1 MSKTNILKFSFLSLI
16 CVLCST
22 FLFVGCNFVSLNTP
36 SITMQQNVLTWEK
49 VDNASYYSVFI
60 NEEEYTTTANKFD
73 ISPYINSGEYEI
85 NVKAVKDGFF
95 GGSSELSN
103 TLTIAVSTE
112 KITMPTNVQTNVENN
127 QVYLS
132 WEHEIATK
140 FTVRIALK
148 GTQDYTE
155 FTTTSNSINITSKL
169 TSGGEYEASVRAEDV
184 AVLESE
190 NRYVQKQPSDYTTP
204 ITFEAQVN
212 LTVPNNIQVADNG
225 LVTWG
230 NVSAATGYNVYVLG
244 QEKAFYTDTNSINLK
259 NVLNLYNSSDLTVV
273 YVQAKG
279 DSQLSLDSNWSDGVM
294 NVSNLTQTVAK
305 NTQLDILGNEFD
317 LYADNQEELENIFRY
332 SIFHRLDQIEFYVGD
347 YVDSS
352 SNYKG
357 NATQKRQD
365 AITQAINAYPEIMS
379 LSLSISI
386 IPSTQKLTVKLAYN
400 DPANPTAIAQ
410 GEKTVTQDTT
420 VQPENYATTKRAS
433 DFNNFKIN
441 EREKSM
447 VAITSEQLFQVVQA
461 GYKPVFIGDYSSAE
475 MLYNIA
481 CDVLREVINDD
492 MSDMQK
498 VIAIYEWVCYNNVY
512 DHNLSDRTTEIYNLM
527 TNATDE
533 EKTIYEQ
540 ELRNYRGFYLEGML
554 LDNGQAVCDGI
565 AKTFS
570 LLCNIEGIECY
581 KVNGSAK
588 TGLTTGGHAW
598 NKVKITNP
606 VERWYCVDCTWGDNW
621 QDNNNIIMETL
632 SYNTMLETDYEFGS
646 DGNSYNY
653 HIESWPETDVAMFI
667 NEEFDNGN
675 FDLIIDYVYELNEAI
690 NYFTENY
697 TSFDLKLRADLI
709 AFVNLPDGWVYKQL
723 GGTQDNGLYVIY
735 TFYKKA

>member
-190 NRYVQKQPSDYTTP
+190 NRYVQKQPSNYTTP

-244 QEKAFYTDTNSINLK
+244 QENAFYTDTNSINLK
-259 NVLNLYNSSDLTVV
+259 NVLNLYL
-273 YVQAKG
+273 
-279 DSQLSLDSNWSDGVM
+279 
-294 NVSNLTQTVAK
+294 
-305 NTQLDILGNEFD
+305 
-317 LYADNQEELENIFRY
+317 
-332 SIFHRLDQIEFYVGD
+332 
-347 YVDSS
+347 
-352 SNYKG
+352 
-357 NATQKRQD
+357 
-365 AITQAINAYPEIMS
+365 
-379 LSLSISI
+379 
-386 IPSTQKLTVKLAYN
+386 
-400 DPANPTAIAQ
+400 
-410 GEKTVTQDTT
+410 
-420 VQPENYATTKRAS
+420 
-433 DFNNFKIN
+433 
-441 EREKSM
+441 
-447 VAITSEQLFQVVQA
+447 
-461 GYKPVFIGDYSSAE
+461 
-475 MLYNIA
+475 
-481 CDVLREVINDD
+481 
-492 MSDMQK
+492 
-498 VIAIYEWVCYNNVY
+498 
-512 DHNLSDRTTEIYNLM
+512 
-527 TNATDE
+527 
-533 EKTIYEQ
+533 
-540 ELRNYRGFYLEGML
+540 
-554 LDNGQAVCDGI
+554 
-565 AKTFS
+565 
-570 LLCNIEGIECY
+570 
-581 KVNGSAK
+581 
-588 TGLTTGGHAW
+588 
-598 NKVKITNP
+598 
-606 VERWYCVDCTWGDNW
+606 
-621 QDNNNIIMETL
+621 
-632 SYNTMLETDYEFGS
+632 
-646 DGNSYNY
+646 
-653 HIESWPETDVAMFI
+653 
-667 NEEFDNGN
+667 
-675 FDLIIDYVYELNEAI
+675 
-690 NYFTENY
+690 
-697 TSFDLKLRADLI
+697 
-709 AFVNLPDGWVYKQL
+709 
-723 GGTQDNGLYVIY
+723 
-735 TFYKKA
+735 